1 MLSQCPRVMAA
12 VGRSNPSSFF
22 VGTQVPDSTSPPTH
36 KRTYQACIPCRR
48 RKVRCDL
55 GPVDDPHEPPCVR
68 CRRESKECF
77 FSATRRK
84 RKADGGEDVEG
95 GDDEVED
102 DYAARNRRRSTLPAT
117 RSGGQGQAAGLQHG
131 NSSAVS
137 DSQSRTPPSQ
147 GYGPTSNGAALFP
160 DSTGDAKDQ
169 EVTNETA
176 AELFRTPIHNPG
188 DALHLLFEAAG
199 RSGDLN
205 QDVSP
210 IGHNLAPQG
219 TTPQTATISSSGQ
232 HGTQPRFRST
242 TREHVVDV
250 NGQTTNPSIL
260 QGVKHDPQDLR
271 RALKAWSRLRFVR
284 AGWFTAREAV
294 SYID

>member
-1 MLSQCPRVMAA
+1 MAA
-12 VGRSNPSSFF
+12 VGASNPSSFF
-22 VGTQVPDSTSPPTH
+22 VGTAGLDSVSVPSH

-95 GDDEVED
+95 GDDDVED

-131 NSSAVS
+131 HSSAMS
-137 DSQSRTPPSQ
+137 DSQSTTPPSQ
-147 GYGPTSNGAALFP
+147 GYGPPSNGPGLFP
-160 DSTGDAKDQ
+160 DSIVDSKDQ

-205 QDVSP
+205 QDLSQV
-210 IGHNLAPQG
+210 GHNLAPQG
-219 TTPQTATISSSGQ
+219 ARPQTSTLSSSGQ
-232 HGTQPRFRST
+232 HGTQPGFRSSSGDYA
-242 TREHVVDV
+242 VDF
-250 NGQTTNPSIL
+250 NSPAPNSGML

-271 RALKAWSRLRFVR
+271 SALKAWSRLRFVR

>member
-1 MLSQCPRVMAA
+1 MAA
-12 VGRSNPSSFF
+12 VSNTSSFF
-22 VGTQVPDSTSPPTH
+22 VGQGVPDNTSASSH

-84 RKADGGEDVEG
+84 RKADGGEDIEG
-95 GDDEVED
+95 GDDDVED
-102 DYAARNRRRSTLPAT
+102 NYGARNRRRATLPALQ
-117 RSGGQGQAAGLQHG
+117 SGGQGQAGALQHYH
-131 NSSAVS
+131 SSTMS
-137 DSQSRTPPSQ
+137 DSQSMTPPSQ
-147 GYGPTSNGAALFP
+147 GYGPASNGPPLVP
-160 DSTGDAKDQ
+160 KSGDDSKDQ
-169 EVTNETA
+169 EVTNDTA

-199 RSGDLN
+199 RSGDL
-205 QDVSP
+205 S
-210 IGHNLAPQG
+210 QG
-219 TTPQTATISSSGQ
+219 TGQVGQHLSPPDTRAQTSTRSPSGQ
-232 HGTQPRFRST
+232 HSTRRGFRST
-242 TREHVVDV
+242 SREHAE
-250 NGQTTNPSIL
+250 NAIGREANPSVL
-260 QGVKHDPQDLR
+260 QETKHDPKDLR

>member
-1 MLSQCPRVMAA
+1 MAA
-12 VGRSNPSSFF
+12 VGTSNPSSYF
-22 VGTQVPDSTSPPTH
+22 VATAGPDSASAAPH

-84 RKADGGEDVEG
+84 RKADDGEDIEG
-95 GDDEVED
+95 ADDDVQD

-117 RSGGQGQAAGLQHG
+117 RSAGQGQA
-131 NSSAVS
+131 
-137 DSQSRTPPSQ
+137 DSQSMSPPSQ
-147 GYGPTSNGAALFP
+147 GYGSGSHPPALFP
-160 DSTGDAKDQ
+160 DSGADPKDQ

-199 RSGDLN
+199 RSGDLI
-205 QDVSP
+205 QDNSH
-210 IGHNLAPQG
+210 GGDKLAPQG
-219 TTPQTATISSSGQ
+219 ARAQASSKSPLGQ
-232 HGTQPRFRST
+232 HGTQPSLRGISK
-242 TREHVVDV
+242 EQVMDV
-250 NGQTTNPSIL
+250 NGQAANSRIS
-260 QGVKHDPQDLR
+260 QVVKHDPQDLR
-271 RALKAWSRLRFVR
+271 CALKAWARLRFVR

>member
-1 MLSQCPRVMAA
+1 MAA
-12 VGRSNPSSFF
+12 VGASNPSSFLAS
-22 VGTQVPDSTSPPTH
+22 TAAPDSASPSTH
-36 KRTYQACIPCRR
+36 KRGYQACKPCRR

-68 CRRESKECF
+68 CRRESKECL
-77 FSATRRK
+77 FSPTRRK
-84 RKADGGEDVEG
+84 RKADGGEDMEG
-95 GDDEVED
+95 GDEEVED
-102 DYAARNRRRSTLPAT
+102 DYAARNRRRSALPTT
-117 RSGGQGQAAGLQHG
+117 RSGGQGQPVGLQHVH
-131 NSSAVS
+131 SSAIS
-137 DSQSRTPPSQ
+137 DSQSITPPSQ
-147 GYGPTSNGAALFP
+147 GYRSTSNGPPLFP
-160 DSTGDAKDQ
+160 DSGVDSKDQ

-205 QDVSP
+205 QDVGQV
-210 IGHNLAPQG
+210 GHSLTQG
-219 TTPQTATISSSGQ
+219 ARPRTSIRGPSGP
-232 HGTQPRFRST
+232 HGTQSEFLGTS
-242 TREHVVDV
+242 REHVVDV
-250 NGQTTNPSIL
+250 NGQAAHPSIL
-260 QGVKHDPQDLR
+260 GTVKHDPQDLR

>member
-1 MLSQCPRVMAA
+1 MAA
-12 VGRSNPSSFF
+12 VGASNPSSFF
-22 VGTQVPDSTSPPTH
+22 VGPAGSDSASAPTH

-84 RKADGGEDVEG
+84 RKADGGEDIEG
-95 GDDEVED
+95 GDDDVED

-117 RSGGQGQAAGLQHG
+117 RSAGQGQAVGLQHVH
-131 NSSAVS
+131 SSAIS
-137 DSQSRTPPSQ
+137 DSQSVTPPSQ
-147 GYGPTSNGAALFP
+147 GYGSASNGPPLFP
-160 DSTGDAKDQ
+160 DSGVDSKDQ

-199 RSGDLN
+199 RSGDLDHDIS
-205 QDVSP
+205 QV
-210 IGHNLAPQG
+210 GHDLAPQSAR
-219 TTPQTATISSSGQ
+219 PQTSTRSPSGQ
-232 HGTQPRFRST
+232 HGTKPGFHST
-242 TREHVVDV
+242 SREHAVDI
-250 NGQTTNPSIL
+250 NGQAANPSII
-260 QGVKHDPQDLR
+260 QEVKHDPQDLR
-271 RALKAWSRLRFVR
+271 CALKAWSRLRFVR